1 MNDALAAR
9 IEAVRAQLRAA
20 EHAARQIADDLDHNR
35 ADLDPLDRPVAV
47 EVLDC
52 LADMGL
58 ALGPVDDAL
67 DAAARHARLLP

>member
-1 MNDALAAR
+1 MSETLAAR

-20 EHAARQIADDLDHNR
+20 ERAARQIADDLDEYR
-35 ADLDPLDRPVAV
+35 EALDPLDRPVAV

-58 ALGPVDDAL
+58 ALGPVDAAL